1 LTPGF
6 IIVRF
11 NKLPR
16 KITFR
21 EGWPMEQQY
30 RVYGYRWVVLAIY
43 MYVSALTQLYW
54 LNFAAIETYVEEMLK
69 IPASNVQWLT
79 LVFPLIQVILTIPA
93 GIVIDKIGFKW
104 GVGIGAILTGA
115 FSLLRLAAPGS
126 FDNLLISQI
135 GISLGQPF
143 VLNGITKLATVWFSP
158 REEGTAVGLGTL
170 ALFIGMMVALGATPA
185 IVEGL
190 SYTSML
196 WIYGIAGILGAL
208 VFMLVVRSEP
218 RTPSRAAEAD
228 LSTASWGGL
237 GVILRNRNFI
247 LLGFVTFVGLGGF
260 NGLATWLEKIL
271 HDLHNIPMSE
281 GSTISTALIFAGM
294 IGCIV
299 IPLISDK
306 VRRRKPFLLIGTLL
320 GAICIAAMI
329 LIRGYTANMIN
340 CIVLGF
346 FLLSTFPVVLTMSAE
361 VTGPRYAGVS
371 VGYLQLL
378 GNLAA
383 VILVPSM
390 EALQSTTGQFV
401 VPLALLAALFV
412 GAFLVSLWIKD
423 THPQGMG

>member
-1 LTPGF
+1 
-6 IIVRF
+6 
-11 NKLPR
+11 
-16 KITFR
+16 
-21 EGWPMEQQY
+21 MEQQY

-43 MYVSALTQLYW
+43 MYISALTQLYW
-54 LNFAAIETYVEEMLK
+54 LNFAAIDTYIEEMLK
-69 IPASNVQWLT
+69 IPASSVQWLT

-93 GIVIDKIGFKW
+93 GIIIDKIGFKW

-143 VLNGITKLATVWFSP
+143 VLNGITKLATTWFSP
-158 REEGTAVGLGTL
+158 KEEGTAVGLGTL
-170 ALFIGMMVALGATPA
+170 ALFIGMMIALGATPA

-208 VFMLVVRSEP
+208 VFILVVRSEP
-218 RTPSRAAEAD
+218 RTPSRAPQTD

-237 GVILRNRNFI
+237 GVILKNRNFI

-271 HDLHNIPMSE
+271 HDLHNIPMTE

-294 IGCIV
+294 IGCIA

-306 VRRRKPFLLIGTLL
+306 VRKRRPFLIIGTLV

-346 FLLSTFPVVLTMSAE
+346 FLLSTFPIVLTMSAE
-361 VTGPRYAGVS
+361 VTGPKYAGVS

-390 EALQSTTGQFV
+390 EALQTTTGQFV
-401 VPLALLAALFV
+401 VPLALLAALFL
-412 GAFLVSLWIKD
+412 GAFLVSLWVKD
-423 THPQGMG
+423 THPQGVA

>member
-1 LTPGF
+1 
-6 IIVRF
+6 
-11 NKLPR
+11 
-16 KITFR
+16 
-21 EGWPMEQQY
+21 MEQQY

-43 MYVSALTQLYW
+43 MYISALTQLYW
-54 LNFAAIETYVEEMLK
+54 LNFAAIETYVEEMLH

-93 GIVIDKIGFKW
+93 GIIIDKIGFKW

-158 REEGTAVGLGTL
+158 KEEGTAVGLGTL

-196 WIYGIAGILGAL
+196 WVYGIAGILGAL
-208 VFMLVVRSEP
+208 VFILLVRSEP
-218 RTPSRAAEAD
+218 LTPSRAPQTD

-237 GVILRNRNFI
+237 GVILKNRNFI

-271 HDLHNIPMSE
+271 HDLHNIPMAE

-306 VRRRKPFLLIGTLL
+306 VRRRKPFLLIGTLV

-340 CIVLGF
+340 CIILGF

-361 VTGPRYAGVS
+361 VTGPQYAGVS

-390 EALQSTTGQFV
+390 EALQSATGQFV
-401 VPLALLAALFV
+401 VPLALLAVLFV
-412 GAFLVSLWIKD
+412 GAFLVSLWVKD
-423 THPQGMG
+423 THPQGMT

>member
-1 LTPGF
+1 
-6 IIVRF
+6 
-11 NKLPR
+11 
-16 KITFR
+16 
-21 EGWPMEQQY
+21 MEQQY
-30 RVYGYRWVVLAIY
+30 KVYRYRWVVLAIY

-54 LNFAAIETYVEEMLK
+54 LNFAAIETYVEDMLK
-69 IPASNVQWLT
+69 IPASSVQWLT

-104 GVGIGAILTGA
+104 GVGIGAILTGV

-126 FDNLLISQI
+126 FDILLISQI

-143 VLNGITKLATVWFSP
+143 VLNGITKLASVWFAP
-158 REEGTAVGLGTL
+158 KEEGTAVGLGTL

-185 IVEGL
+185 IVEGM

-196 WIYGIAGILGAL
+196 WIYGIAGIFGAL
-208 VFMLVVRSEP
+208 VFMLVVRSKP
-218 RTPSRAAEAD
+218 LTPSRAAEAD

-237 GVILRNRNFI
+237 GVILKNRNFI
-247 LLGFVTFVGLGGF
+247 LLGFVTFVGLGSF

-271 HDLHNIPMSE
+271 HDLHNIPMAE
-281 GSTISTALIFAGM
+281 GSTISAALIFAGM

-299 IPLISDK
+299 IPIISDK
-306 VRRRKPFLLIGTLL
+306 VRRRKPFVMLALLL
-320 GAICIAAMI
+320 GAICITAMI
-329 LIRGYTANMIN
+329 FIRGYTANMIN

-346 FLLSTFPVVLTMSAE
+346 FLLSAFPIILTMSAE
-361 VTGPRYAGVS
+361 VTGPKYAGVS

-401 VPLALLAALFV
+401 APLALLVVLFV
-412 GAFLVSLWIKD
+412 AAFLISLWIKD
-423 THPQGMG
+423 THPQSTG

>member
-1 LTPGF
+1 
-6 IIVRF
+6 
-11 NKLPR
+11 
-16 KITFR
+16 
-21 EGWPMEQQY
+21 MEQQY
-30 RVYGYRWVVLAIY
+30 KVYGYRWVVLAIY

-54 LNFAAIETYVEEMLK
+54 LNFAAIDTYIEEMLH
-69 IPASNVQWLT
+69 IPASSVQWLT

-93 GIVIDKIGFKW
+93 GIIIDKIGFKW

-158 REEGTAVGLGTL
+158 KEEGTAVGLGTL

-196 WIYGIAGILGAL
+196 WVYGIAGILGAL
-208 VFMLVVRSEP
+208 VFILVVRSEP
-218 RTPSRAAEAD
+218 LTPSRAPQSD

-237 GVILRNRNFI
+237 GVILKNRNFI

-271 HDLHNIPMSE
+271 HDLHNIPMTE

-294 IGCIV
+294 IGCIA

-306 VRRRKPFLLIGTLL
+306 VRRRKPFLLIGTML

-329 LIRGYTANMIN
+329 FIRGYTANMIN

-346 FLLSTFPVVLTMSAE
+346 FLLSTFPIVLTMSAE
-361 VTGPRYAGVS
+361 VTGPKYAGVS

-401 VPLALLAALFV
+401 APLALLAVLFV
-412 GAFLVSLWIKD
+412 GAFLISLWIKD
-423 THPQGMG
+423 THPQT